1 MRLVFCLIYS
11 LLTMLPIAVQ
21 ANGNAK
27 GDICPIVRIEPERL
41 PDLNIPRFGHTLFC
55 VNGEITVAGGHTTG
69 YIPTSTAEYFKDGEW
84 HLLKMVYDHDSGCAV
99 VLKSGKV
106 LLCGGYEKHLGIGQ
120 TFVAEMYDPLTH
132 TFNGFGC
139 MNKKRALFSG
149 LEIDNGQ
156 VVLSGNWYH
165 DDGIEVFDG
174 NVNFAHVKNVVS
186 QRSYPHIFQ
195 IAPDDAIILGYKD
208 NYGKPLDSVVI
219 DHLKGES
226 FCDSLFNEW
235 HPMQIPLT
243 QSSENSFI
251 GDKKKGIYAY
261 LFPIENNDGQIA
273 IAKVEG
279 MTFSLLP
286 TSSPVPMQCQWGKI
300 YYYSQILI
308 DKNSQCGYLLG
319 AEGRNS
325 KSTRLYILRIDYSQI
340 KAGKPASLSLYY
352 TDPMDDISNSS
363 PILTPEGNLLLVG
376 GKKQQDVSDNF
387 RPSGTVLLFRFG
399 SQIEESYLN
408 FKSVW
413 WIVLLAVL
421 ILAFGIFII
430 KRRSQN
436 VKDDCNDV
444 VSDINDQKELMQRI
458 LNLIIEKKMYLK
470 NDLTTSDVANELGLH
485 RNQVSA
491 CINSQ
496 GQSFPNLINSYRVE
510 YAKELI
516 RLHPEMKLVLISM
529 ECGFANEVS
538 FYRTFKTLTGMTP
551 SEWKAKID

>member
-1 MRLVFCLIYS
+1 MKPIICLLCS
-11 LLTMLPIAVQ
+11 LFVMLPIAAQNKSNVK
-21 ANGNAK
+21 N
-27 GDICPIVRIEPERL
+27 DICPIVRIEPERL

-106 LLCGGYEKHLGIGQ
+106 LLCGGFEKHLGIGQ

-139 MNKKRALFSG
+139 MNKKRALFAG
-149 LEIDNGQ
+149 LEIDKGQ
-156 VVLSGNWYH
+156 VILSGNWYH
-165 DDGIEVFDG
+165 DDGIEMFDG
-174 NVNFAHVKNVVS
+174 GVNFTYVKNTAS
-186 QRSYPHIFQ
+186 QRSYPHVFQ

-219 DHLKGES
+219 DHLKGEP
-226 FCDSLFNEW
+226 FCDSLFTEW

-251 GDKKKGIYAY
+251 GDKKKGVYAY
-261 LFPIENNDGQIA
+261 LFPIENNNGQIA

-279 MTFSLLP
+279 MSFSLLP

-300 YYYSQILI
+300 YYYSQILT
-308 DKNSQCGYLLG
+308 DKNSQCGFLLG
-319 AEGRNS
+319 ADRGNGN
-325 KSTRLYILRIDYSQI
+325 STRLYILRIDYSQM

-352 TDPMDDISNSS
+352 TGPMDDISNSS
-363 PILTPEGNLLLVG
+363 PILTPEGNLMLVG

-387 RPSGTVLLFRFG
+387 RPSGAVLLFRFG
-399 SQIEESYLN
+399 SQPEESCFNL
-408 FKSVW
+408 KSVR
-413 WIVLLAVL
+413 WIVLLTIL
-421 ILAFGIFII
+421 ILAFSIYLI
-430 KRRSQN
+430 RRKSRN
-436 VKDDCNDV
+436 VKEESQDALA
-444 VSDINDQKELMQRI
+444 DINSRAELMQRI
-458 LNLIIEKKMYLK
+458 LYLITEKKMYLK
-470 NDLTTSDVANELGLH
+470 SDLTTSDIANELGLH

-496 GQSFPNLINSYRVE
+496 GQSFPNLVNSYRVE
-510 YAKELI
+510 HAKELI
-516 RLHPEMKLVLISM
+516 RQHPEMKITSISM
-529 ECGFANEVS
+529 ECGFANEVT